1 MPELDAATFDRAAG
15 VLLTA
20 AVADALTA
28 GHTSLPV
35 GPPLMTSGEWT
46 EATAL
51 TLSLVDAALA
61 GQDLRTGALAD
72 RIAAEWWGVADR
84 ALLWAGP
91 LALAYLA
98 DPDALVATATEL
110 AVVAHLPVQIG
121 EACAL
126 WGLAIRH
133 GVLTGE
139 LDACVGLG
147 ALPGP
152 ARDRWAQ
159 RLAQAEAGPIEI
171 VPVELEEGGAR
182 PGDTVAVAWSTIM
195 GTPVLAYDPERHL
208 TDALAQAARLGHDV
222 AASVIGALLGAVHG
236 SSAVPV
242 EWAEQLHG
250 SGGCRALD
258 LIERARALVAAAPVG
273 DAEDLLRGL

>member
-20 AVADALTA
+20 AVADALAA
-28 GHTSLPV
+28 GHSWLPA
-35 GPPLMTSGEWT
+35 GHPSMTTGEWT
-46 EATAL
+46 EATSL

-61 GQDLRTGALAD
+61 GQDLGTGALQD

-84 ALLWAGP
+84 ALLWAAP

-98 DPDALVATATEL
+98 DPDTLVTTASEL
-110 AVVAHLPVQIG
+110 AAVAHRPAQIG

-147 ALPGP
+147 GLPV
-152 ARDRWAQ
+152 AVQDRWAQ
-159 RLAQAEAGPIEI
+159 RLAEAEAGPIEI
-171 VPVELEEGGAR
+171 GAGGA
-182 PGDTVAVAWSTIM
+182 GSGHTVAVAWSTIM
-195 GTPVLAYDPERHL
+195 RTPVLVYDPEQHL
-208 TDALAQAARLGHDV
+208 TDTVAQAARLGPGIT
-222 AASVIGALLGAVHG
+222 APVIGALLGAVHG
-236 SSAVPV
+236 ASAVPV

-250 SGGCRALD
+250 SGGRRALD
-258 LIERARALVAAAPVG
+258 LIERGRALVAAAPMG
-273 DAEDLLRGL
+273 DTEDLLRGL